1 MGKIVGKGRVGARDV
16 QTLPDG
22 THAIEPGLY
31 LRVRGKYRNFFARLT
46 VAGRRRDYAIGSAAD
61 VPLAVAK
68 ARLVKLR
75 ADILEGRDPWSIKA
89 SRKREAAETVLTFGV
104 YSKTAID
111 AIANAR
117 RWRSAKHQAQWYSTI
132 QAYADP
138 VLGDMPIRDITRDD
152 VLRVLEPIWETKSET
167 ASRLRGR
174 LEAIFD
180 QAIYDG
186 LHPGP
191 NPAAWRGQLDRSL
204 PPSSK
209 VQRVRHREAMTM
221 DEAREAVEYLQGST
235 YVSHQAILFG
245 ILTAGRVNEF
255 LYADWSEIDLERAV
269 WSCPR
274 RKDGKTFPHRVP
286 LSRQALAIL
295 ESLPNR
301 SGPLFPAPRA
311 EFLSID
317 TCRVILQR
325 IVKRK
330 VTMHGCRSTFRDW
343 AEEAGIDWRLAERSL
358 MHTVG
363 GEVERAYQRSDMLE
377 QRRPVMQAWADAL
390 FE

>member
-1 MGKIVGKGRVGARDV
+1 MVNGK
-16 QTLPDG
+16 
-22 THAIEPGLY
+22 
-31 LRVRGKYRNFFARLT
+31 
-46 VAGRRRDYAIGSAAD
+46 RRDYAIGSAAD

-75 ADILEGRDPWSIKA
+75 ADILEGQDPWAIKEA
-89 SRKREAAETVLTFGV
+89 RKREAAEVSLTFGV

-117 RWRSAKHQAQWYSTI
+117 RWRSDKHRAQWYSTI
-132 QAYADP
+132 ETYAGAAF
-138 VLGDMPIRDITRDD
+138 GDRPLRDITRDD

-167 ASRLRGR
+167 ASRVRGR

-191 NPAAWRGQLDRSL
+191 NPAAWRGQLDRCL
-204 PPSSK
+204 PPPTK
-209 VQRVRHREAMTM
+209 VRSVRHREAMTM
-221 DEAREAVEYLQGST
+221 DEAREAVEYLQGSP

-245 ILTAGRVNEF
+245 LLTAARVNEF
-255 LYADWSEIDLERAV
+255 LYADWSEIDLDRAV

-274 RKDGKTFPHRVP
+274 RKDGKPYPHRVP
-286 LSRQALAIL
+286 LSRQALALL
-295 ESLPNR
+295 ESLPSR
-301 SGPLFPAPRA
+301 SGPLFPAPHA
-311 EFLSID
+311 EHLSID

-363 GEVERAYQRSDMLE
+363 GEVERAYQRSDMIE
-377 QRRPVMQAWADAL
+377 QRRPVMQQWADAIL
-390 FE
+390 PIDTLDTVLQAHTKAHQES

>member
-1 MGKIVGKGRVGARDV
+1 M
-16 QTLPDG
+16 PEG
-22 THAIEPGLY
+22 TYAIEPGLY
-31 LRVRGKYRNFFARLT
+31 LRVRGKYRNFFARLM
-46 VAGRRRDYAIGSAAD
+46 VAGKRRDYAIGSAAD

-75 ADILEGRDPWSIKA
+75 AEILEGQDPWALKEA
-89 SRKREAAETVLTFGV
+89 RKQESRESALTFGG

-117 RWRSAKHQAQWYSTI
+117 RWRSDKHRAQWYSTI
-132 QAYADP
+132 QAYGDP
-138 VLGDMPIRDITRDD
+138 VIGDMPIRDITRDD
-152 VLRVLEPIWETKSET
+152 VLQVLEPIWETKSET

-174 LEAIFD
+174 LEAIFE

-191 NPAAWRGQLDRSL
+191 NPAAWRGQLDRIL
-204 PPSSK
+204 PPLTK
-209 VQRVRHREAMTM
+209 VQHVKHREAMTM
-221 DEAREAVEYLQGST
+221 DEAREAVEYLRGST
-235 YVSHQAILFG
+235 YVSHLAILFG
-245 ILTAGRVNEF
+245 ILTAARVNEF
-255 LYADWSEIDLERAV
+255 LYADWSEIDLEKAI

-274 RKDGKTFPHRVP
+274 RKDGKPYPHRVP
-286 LSRQALAIL
+286 LSKQALELL
-295 ESLPNR
+295 EGLPAR
-301 SGPLFPAPRA
+301 TGPIFPAPRA
-311 EFLSID
+311 DFLSID
-317 TCRVILQR
+317 TCRIILQR
-325 IVKRK
+325 IVKRR

-377 QRRPVMQAWADAL
+377 QRRSVMQAWADAL
-390 FE
+390 FA